1 MVKLNDNQI
10 AERLKI
16 LNGWQRDGDQIVKE
30 WHFKDFISA
39 MAFIQQVALLCEK
52 NNHHP
57 EMFNVYNRVQLTFST
72 HDAGGLTENDFR
84 IAAAID
90 QLG

>member
-30 WHFKDFISA
+30 WHFKDFIGA